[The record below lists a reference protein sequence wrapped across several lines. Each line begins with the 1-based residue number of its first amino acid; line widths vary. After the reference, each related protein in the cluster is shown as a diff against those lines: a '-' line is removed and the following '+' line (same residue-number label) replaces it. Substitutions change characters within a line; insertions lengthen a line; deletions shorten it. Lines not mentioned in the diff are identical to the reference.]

1 MLYIYEDTY
10 KADSETRLVLLL
22 MDIIL
27 YIIKIYIYN
36 YYICTNRLNINDQ
49 QIRRLVYTIKRLFYN
64 EHSVLH

>member
-27 YIIKIYIYN
+27 YII
-36 YYICTNRLNINDQ
+36 
-49 QIRRLVYTIKRLFYN
+49 
-64 EHSVLH
+64 